1 MSKAEQYA
9 DALVRKVRAEVN
21 ADLSRYGNC
30 RSWED
35 LHDVCDANTFLIEV
49 GEKFGSPETEHD
61 SADAQYMLAV
71 ALDRVDAE
79 VFDSD
84 FVLDATEFLVRADI
98 SVNFPN
104 AYEHAGCT
112 HIECDGF
119 HIMLDI
125 DDGKIRLGVYTVVG
139 GEVSDD
145 PYIWIEFRD
154 GATSEQII
162 GILDALTD
170 MP

>member
-9 DALVRKVRAEVN
+9 DALVSMVRAEVN

-30 RSWED
+30 RSWGD
-35 LHDVCDANTFLIEV
+35 LNDACDANTFLIEV
-49 GEKFGSPETEHD
+49 GERFGSPESDYD
-61 SADAQYMLAV
+61 SPESQYMV
-71 ALDRVDAE
+71 AYAIDMVDAT

-84 FVLDATEFLVRADI
+84 FVLDATEHLVRDYI
-98 SVNFPN
+98 NQTFRNV
-104 AYEHAGCT
+104 YIHAGCT
-112 HIECDGF
+112 HIECGGF
-119 HIMLDI
+119 HMMLDI
-125 DDGKIRLGVYTVVG
+125 DDGAIRLGVYTVVG
-139 GEVSDD
+139 GEVSET

-162 GILDALTD
+162 GTLDALTD

>member
-1 MSKAEQYA
+1 MNMAKMSKAEQHA
-9 DALVRKVRAEVN
+9 DALVSMVRAEVN
-21 ADLSRYGNC
+21 ADLSRYGLC

-35 LHDVCDANTFLIEV
+35 LHDVCDANTFLIDV
-49 GEKFGSPETEHD
+49 GDKFGYPETEYDFAH
-61 SADAQYMLAV
+61 
-71 ALDRVDAE
+71 ALDRVDDE
-79 VFDSD
+79 VFDRD
-84 FVLDATEFLVRADI
+84 FVMRATEHLVRDYI
-98 SVNFPN
+98 SKMFRN

-112 HIECDGF
+112 HIEWDGF

-125 DDGKIRLGVYTVVG
+125 DDGAIRLGVYTVVA
-139 GEVSDD
+139 GEVSEA

-162 GILDALTD
+162 GTLDALTD

>member
-1 MSKAEQYA
+1 MSKVEQYA
-9 DALVRKVRAEVN
+9 DALVRMVRAEVN
-21 ADLSRYGNC
+21 ADLSRYGQC
-30 RSWED
+30 RSWGD
-35 LHDVCDANTFLIEV
+35 LHDVCDANTFLIDV
-49 GEKFGSPETEHD
+49 GEKFGSPETAHD

-84 FVLDATEFLVRADI
+84 FVLRATEFLVRADI
-98 SVNFPN
+98 SQTFPN
-104 AYEHAGCT
+104 SYEHAGCT
-112 HIECDGF
+112 HIEWDGF
-119 HIMLDI
+119 HMMLDI
-125 DDGKIRLGVYTVVG
+125 DDGAIRLGVYAVVG
-139 GEVSDD
+139 GEVSEA

-162 GILDALTD
+162 GIIDTLTD

>member
-9 DALVRKVRAEVN
+9 DALVSKVRTEVN
-21 ADLSRYGNC
+21 ADLSRYAQC
-30 RSWED
+30 RSWDD

-49 GEKFGSPETEHD
+49 GEKFGSPESDYD
-61 SADAQYMLAV
+61 SPESQYMVAY
-71 ALDRVDAE
+71 ALDMVDAT

-84 FVLDATEFLVRADI
+84 FVLSATERLVRDYI
-98 SVNFPN
+98 SQMFPN
-104 AYEHAGCT
+104 AHEHAGCT
-112 HIECDGF
+112 HIEWDGF
-119 HIMLDI
+119 HMMLDI
-125 DDGKIRLGVYTVVG
+125 DDGAIRLGVYTVVG
-139 GEVSDD
+139 NEVSEA

-170 MP
+170 LP